1 MSTLYWIHVLG
12 ALFVIGVV
20 MLIIAAIMF
29 IITVVLISANVDYYK
44 NNEQEYKKMKKAS
57 KYSLGALICSVIIVT
72 FAPSYDELYVIYG
85 VGPIIDYVKD
95 SKDAKEVPDKVIKAL
110 NVYLDNQIDKK
121 IEIKPVETDITIPAE
136 DTLNF
141 TKALQDSLMSTSFMK

>member
-29 IITVVLISANVDYYK
+29 IITVVLTSANK

-121 IEIKPVETDITIPAE
+121 IETKPLETDITIPAE

-141 TKALQDSLMSTSFMK
+141 SKALQDSLMSTAFMK